1 MITFKFDKQGLT
13 TKRYVVKVS
22 YNDTVGIN
30 VVLETKMQLIHV
42 MSIVRAYLKDSY
54 DLTITP
60 VTTKG
65 LPAGYYESY
74 SLDNILSMVSRI
86 RFYEVK
92 TVKEPKVVY
101 VEKVVENEL

>member
-1 MITFKFDKQGLT
+1 MINFRFDKQGLS
-13 TKRYVVKVS
+13 TKLYIVKVS
-22 YNDTVGIN
+22 YNDTIGIN
-30 VVLETKMQLIHV
+30 VVLQTKLELAHV

-54 DLTITP
+54 TLTIAP

-65 LPAGYYESY
+65 LPGGYYESY
-74 SLDNILSMVSRI
+74 ALDNLLSMISRI

-92 TVKEPKVVY
+92 TVKEAKVVY